1 MATSINETNLDEDSM
16 LRPMMS
22 ISEVVL
28 DNQED
33 EGSNEL
39 NSYSIWNEYR
49 GRGGTGT
56 ATPTN
61 TEDEEKDQKEIV
73 KVDNSKFSP
82 YTFDGT
88 VSEKEICQMNWRQNI

>member
-1 MATSINETNLDEDSM
+1 MATNINEETNFDEDSM

-22 ISEVVL
+22 ISDVVL

-49 GRGGTGT
+49 GQGTGT

-61 TEDEEKDQKEIV
+61 NEEDEEK
-73 KVDNSKFSP
+73 
-82 YTFDGT
+82 
-88 VSEKEICQMNWRQNI
+88 

>member
-49 GRGGTGT
+49 GQGTGT

-61 TEDEEKDQKEIV
+61 NEEDEEKDQKDIEKI
-73 KVDNSKFSP
+73 DNNKFSP
-82 YTFDGT
+82 YTFDGM
-88 VSEKEICQMNWRQNI
+88 VSEKESR

>member
-49 GRGGTGT
+49 GQGTGT

-61 TEDEEKDQKEIV
+61 NEEDEEKDQKDIEKIV
-73 KVDNSKFSP
+73 NNKFSP
-82 YTFDGT
+82 YTLDGK
-88 VSEKEICQMNWRQNI
+88 VSEKESR